1 MNLYQLTSEPHGK
14 EQITEFLKDHFVAIG
29 WPGLGDLEGISEQ
42 ELGSRIAEVYGYQG
56 EQLAELT
63 EHIYLFVHGIEDG
76 DWVVMAHQDTVY
88 LGDIGDYF
96 YDEGMD
102 HADSGLCHKR
112 GVTWLARI
120 PRMKLNETVK
130 AWLSD
135 GAAIA
140 RFDHPLEVADLEQWV
155 RPMQQEETAV
165 NRQASVPRKVEVDQE
180 TIEEALAILKRALRS
195 ADPDRQER
203 AAVAI
208 LQFAR
213 G

>member
-1 MNLYQLTSEPHGK
+1 MNLYQLSSKPHGK
-14 EQITEFLKDHFVAIG
+14 EQIAEFLKDHFVAIG

-42 ELGSRIAEVYGYQG
+42 ELGSRIAEVYGYKG
-56 EQLAELT
+56 EKLVELT
-63 EHIYLFVHGIEDG
+63 EQIYLYVHRIEDG
-76 DWVVMAHQDTVY
+76 DWVVVAHQDTVY

-96 YDEGMD
+96 YDETMD
-102 HADSGLCHKR
+102 HTDSGLCHKR

-120 PRMKLNETVK
+120 PWMKLNEAVQ
-130 AWLSD
+130 AWLSR

-140 RFDHPLEVADLEQWV
+140 RFDHPLEVAELEQWV
-155 RPMQQEETAV
+155 RPPQQKEAAV
-165 NRQASVPRKVEVDQE
+165 NSQGDVQRKAEVNQE

-195 ADPDRQER
+195 SDTDRQER

-208 LQFAR
+208 LQFAK